1 MEPEADVR
9 DGPGEQAE
17 DMNLDMTST
26 LTILITGGVVL
37 LGIAAVVLIIWALFS
52 IVLQPAITGERKA
65 VWVLLVIA
73 LPLLGSLGW
82 LFLGRPDARRQL
94 PAVGQG

>member
-9 DGPGEQAE
+9 DGSDEQAE
-17 DMNLDMTST
+17 DMSFDLTST
-26 LTILITGGVVL
+26 LTILVTGGVLL
-37 LGIAAVVLIIWALFS
+37 LGVAAVVLIIWALFS
-52 IVLQPAITGERKA
+52 ILLQPAITGERKA

-82 LFLGRPDARRQL
+82 PFLGRPDARRQL
-94 PAVGQG
+94 AAVGQG